1 MDTERAN
8 EWISRALLI
17 DPDNMNMRY
26 NFACALTMLGKI
38 DAAIDILEPVFETA
52 YIARLNHAKVDPDLN
67 PLRAD
72 PRFQS
77 MMAQAEARLA
87 ADGAT
92 RKD

>member
-1 MDTERAN
+1 
-8 EWISRALLI
+8 
-17 DPDNMNMRY
+17 
-26 NFACALTMLGKI
+26 
-38 DAAIDILEPVFETA
+38 VFETA

-87 ADGAT
+87 AAGAT
-92 RKD
+92 RKS